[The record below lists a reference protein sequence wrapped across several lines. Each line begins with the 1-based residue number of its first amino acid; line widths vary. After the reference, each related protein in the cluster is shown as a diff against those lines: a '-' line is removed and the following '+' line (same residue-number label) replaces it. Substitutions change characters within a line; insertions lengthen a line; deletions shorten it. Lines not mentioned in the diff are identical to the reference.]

1 MKSQIGSSPIEVL
14 RSNELSRDG
23 IAVGTLG
30 RIITFILIRSVCRV
44 LALLD
49 QPLPRRLSF
58 FRLPKIDSNLRL
70 QHDPCWTWTSF
81 YNE

>member
-30 RIITFILIRSVCRV
+30 MIITFILIRLVCRV

-49 QPLPRRLSF
+49 QPLPRRLRF
-58 FRLPKIDSNLRL
+58 FLCCQKSIQLAAAA
-70 QHDPCWTWTSF
+70 
-81 YNE
+81 